1 MLTNNRKFLLRFI
14 TSIMVMT
21 IPAANAA
28 VGLDRTRLIINGD
41 KKSETL
47 TITNHNKEAPYLAQS
62 WVEDDSGKK
71 LENEFIALPPLQR
84 IEPNSKGQIKVQTMA
99 GSSHPQDRES
109 LYYFNV
115 REIPPKSKKPNTLQ
129 IALQTRIKM
138 FYRPE
143 ALKLASGDV
152 PQTALTLRREGDRYR
167 IINPTGYYITIV
179 NMSSNNAASNND
191 FKSVM
196 IAPKSSE
203 IVEMS
208 AAKLGA
214 QPVLTYINDWGGRPK
229 LIFSCSGNACKVTEQ
244 KAG

>member
-1 MLTNNRKFLLRFI
+1 
-14 TSIMVMT
+14 
-21 IPAANAA
+21 
-28 VGLDRTRLIINGD
+28 
-41 KKSETL
+41 
-47 TITNHNKEAPYLAQS
+47 
-62 WVEDDSGKK
+62 
-71 LENEFIALPPLQR
+71 
-84 IEPNSKGQIKVQTMA
+84 
-99 GSSHPQDRES
+99 
-109 LYYFNV
+109 
-115 REIPPKSKKPNTLQ
+115 
-129 IALQTRIKM
+129 M

-179 NMSSNNAASNND
+179 NMSANNAASNND

-214 QPVLTYINDWGGRPK
+214 QPVLTYINDWGK
-229 LIFSCSGNACKVTEQ
+229 TKINF
-244 KAG
+244 